1 MCIFCDIVSRQS
13 PADIIWENDDVVCFF
28 PRKPEAYGHC
38 LIVPRR
44 HFDNIFDIDDAT
56 LKQEACA
63 AKYLSAV
70 LKKSLQARGVNL
82 LHASGRAA
90 GQSVGHFH
98 LHLLPRYADDGL
110 NAWPH
115 LPKVKFNREELLQ
128 KIKCG
133 L

>member
-1 MCIFCDIVSRQS
+1 MYIFCDIVSRQS

-56 LKQEACA
+56 LKQVACA

-70 LKKSLQARGVNL
+70 LKKSLQARGGEFV
-82 LHASGRAA
+82 ACQRPCSRTIGRAFSSA
-90 GQSVGHFH
+90 FAAA
-98 LHLLPRYADDGL
+98 LCR
-110 NAWPH
+110 
-115 LPKVKFNREELLQ
+115 
-128 KIKCG
+128 
-133 L
+133 

>member
-1 MCIFCDIVSRQS
+1 M
-13 PADIIWENDDVVCFF
+13 
-28 PRKPEAYGHC
+28 
-38 LIVPRR
+38 
-44 HFDNIFDIDDAT
+44 
-56 LKQEACA
+56 
-63 AKYLSAV
+63 
-70 LKKSLQARGVNL
+70 NL

>member
-13 PADIIWENDDVVCFF
+13 PADIVWENDDVVCFF

-56 LKQEACA
+56 LKQVACA

-70 LKKSLQARGVNL
+70 LKSLFRLGV
-82 LHASGRAA
+82 
-90 GQSVGHFH
+90 
-98 LHLLPRYADDGL
+98 
-110 NAWPH
+110 
-115 LPKVKFNREELLQ
+115 
-128 KIKCG
+128 
-133 L
+133 